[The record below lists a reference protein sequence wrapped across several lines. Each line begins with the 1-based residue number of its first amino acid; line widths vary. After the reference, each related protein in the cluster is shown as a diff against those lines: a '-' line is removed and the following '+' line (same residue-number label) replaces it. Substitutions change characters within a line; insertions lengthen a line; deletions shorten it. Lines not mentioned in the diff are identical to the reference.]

1 MMSKKGRAKTAVKVA
16 VLVMALICVCAPLLS
31 PLASGSSLYEK
42 QQEYDNVRSNTIKLE
57 RELTE
62 GQKQAKELQADIR
75 NYETQIYDTQVEI
88 NVLTEDLNATKE
100 RVTKV
105 LAELD
110 EIQLKLAEQNEA
122 LMSRLRAMY
131 KQGDAGMISVLL
143 GSASMTELLTN
154 VEMMKRIT
162 ESDADLIESLQGQF
176 EVVTEKKDD
185 LVTLKEELETKQA
198 ELDAKKTAL
207 NKDMNTVASLK
218 KSIEK
223 NNAALE
229 AQIDAMNAEA
239 DALKADILKLQSGGD
254 YTGGVMGWP
263 SRNSNRITDV
273 FGMRLHPI
281 LGYWKMH
288 TGIDIGARKE
298 TEILCAADGTV
309 IRTASSSGYGNYVM
323 VDHGGGI
330 VTLYAHSCKILCKV
344 GDKVKRGDV
353 LALVG
358 STGMST
364 GPHIHFE
371 VRKNGAYQDPLNW
384 VTPGKF

>member
-1 MMSKKGRAKTAVKVA
+1 MSRKGRAKTAVKV
-16 VLVMALICVCAPLLS
+16 VILMMALVCVCAPLLS
-31 PLASGSSLYEK
+31 PLGFGSDVFTK
-42 QQEYDNVRSNTIKLE
+42 QQDYDKLRSNIIKSE
-57 RELTE
+57 RELSE
-62 GQKQAKELQADIR
+62 GQKQAKELQADIK

-88 NVLTEDLNATKE
+88 NLLTEDLNSTKE
-100 RVTKV
+100 RVTKA

-110 EIQLKLAEQNEA
+110 EIQGRITEQNEA
-122 LMSRLRAMY
+122 LWNRLRVMY
-131 KQGDAGMISVLL
+131 MQGDAGMISILL

-162 ESDADLIESLQGQF
+162 ESDSDLIESLEKQHAA
-176 EVVTEKKDD
+176 VTEKKDE
-185 LVTLKEELETKQA
+185 LVALKTELETKQA
-198 ELDAKKTAL
+198 ELDAKKSSLDNDLAA
-207 NKDMNTVASLK
+207 VASLK
-218 KSIEK
+218 KKIEK
-223 NNAALE
+223 NNAVLE

-298 TEILCAADGTV
+298 TDILCAADGTV
-309 IRTASSSGYGNYVM
+309 IRTASSDGYGNYVM

-358 STGMST
+358 STGRST

>member
-1 MMSKKGRAKTAVKVA
+1 MRRKGRAKTAVKV
-16 VLVMALICVCAPLLS
+16 VILMMALVCVCAPLLS
-31 PLASGSSLYEK
+31 PLGFGSDVFTK
-42 QQEYDNVRSNTIKLE
+42 QQDYDKLRSNIIKSE
-57 RELTE
+57 RELSE

-88 NVLTEDLNATKE
+88 NSLTEDLNATKE
-100 RVTKV
+100 RVTKT

-110 EIQLKLAEQNEA
+110 EIQGKITEQNEA
-122 LMSRLRAMY
+122 LWSRLRVMY
-131 KQGDAGMISVLL
+131 MQGDAGMISILL

-162 ESDADLIESLQGQF
+162 ESDSDLIASLEKQHAA
-176 EVVTEKKDD
+176 VTEKKDE
-185 LVTLKEELETKQA
+185 LVALKTELETKQA
-198 ELDAKKTAL
+198 ELDAKKSSLDNDLAA
-207 NKDMNTVASLK
+207 VASLK
-218 KSIEK
+218 KKIEK
-223 NNAALE
+223 NNAVLE

-309 IRTASSSGYGNYVM
+309 IRTASSNGYGNYVM

>member
-1 MMSKKGRAKTAVKVA
+1 MRRKGRAKTAVKV
-16 VLVMALICVCAPLLS
+16 VILMMALVCVCAPLLS
-31 PLASGSSLYEK
+31 PLGFGSDVFTK
-42 QQEYDNVRSNTIKLE
+42 QQDYDKLRSNIIKSE
-57 RELTE
+57 RELSE

-75 NYETQIYDTQVEI
+75 SYETQIYDTQVEI
-88 NVLTEDLNATKE
+88 NLLTEDLNSTKE
-100 RVTKV
+100 RVTKA

-110 EIQLKLAEQNEA
+110 EIQGRITEQNEA
-122 LMSRLRAMY
+122 LWSRLRVMY
-131 KQGDAGMISVLL
+131 MQGDAGMISILL
-143 GSASMTELLTN
+143 GSTSMTELLTN

-162 ESDADLIESLQGQF
+162 ESDSDLIESLEKQHAA
-176 EVVTEKKDD
+176 VTEKKDE
-185 LVTLKEELETKQA
+185 LVALKTELETKQA
-198 ELDAKKTAL
+198 ELDAKKSSLDNDLAA
-207 NKDMNTVASLK
+207 VASLK
-218 KSIEK
+218 KKIEK

-309 IRTASSSGYGNYVM
+309 IRTASSNGYGNYVM

>member
-1 MMSKKGRAKTAVKVA
+1 MSKKGRAKTAVKVA

-110 EIQLKLAEQNEA
+110 EIQLKLTEQNEA

-162 ESDADLIESLQGQF
+162 ESDADLIESLRGQF
-176 EVVTEKKDD
+176 EVVTEKKDE

>member
-1 MMSKKGRAKTAVKVA
+1 MRRKGRAKTAVKV
-16 VLVMALICVCAPLLS
+16 VILMMALVCVCAPLLS
-31 PLASGSSLYEK
+31 PLGFGSDVFTK
-42 QQEYDNVRSNTIKLE
+42 QQDYDKLRSNIIKSE
-57 RELTE
+57 RELSE

-88 NVLTEDLNATKE
+88 NLLTEDLNSTKE
-100 RVTKV
+100 RVTKA

-110 EIQLKLAEQNEA
+110 EIQGRITEQNEA
-122 LMSRLRAMY
+122 LWNRLRVMY
-131 KQGDAGMISVLL
+131 MQGDAGMISILL

-162 ESDADLIESLQGQF
+162 ESDSDLIASLEKQHAA
-176 EVVTEKKDD
+176 VTEKKDE
-185 LVTLKEELETKQA
+185 LVALKTELETKQA
-198 ELDAKKTAL
+198 ELDAKKSSLDNDLAA
-207 NKDMNTVASLK
+207 VASLK
-218 KSIEK
+218 KKIEK

-309 IRTASSSGYGNYVM
+309 IRTASSNGYGNYVM

>member
-1 MMSKKGRAKTAVKVA
+1 MSRKGRAKTAVKVVILMMAA
-16 VLVMALICVCAPLLS
+16 VCVCAPLLS
-31 PLASGSSLYEK
+31 PLGFGSDVFTK
-42 QQEYDNVRSNTIKLE
+42 QQDYDKLRSNIIKSE
-57 RELTE
+57 RELSE
-62 GQKQAKELQADIR
+62 GQKQEKELQADIK

-88 NVLTEDLNATKE
+88 NLLTEDLNSTKE
-100 RVTKV
+100 RVTKA

-110 EIQLKLAEQNEA
+110 EIQGRITEQNEA
-122 LMSRLRAMY
+122 LWNRLRVMY
-131 KQGDAGMISVLL
+131 MQGDAGMISILL
-143 GSASMTELLTN
+143 GSSSMTELLTN

-162 ESDADLIESLQGQF
+162 ESDSDLIASLEKQHAA
-176 EVVTEKKDD
+176 VTEKKDE
-185 LVTLKEELETKQA
+185 LVALKTELETKQA
-198 ELDAKKTAL
+198 ELDAKKSSLDNDLAA
-207 NKDMNTVASLK
+207 VAALK
-218 KSIEK
+218 KKIEK

-309 IRTASSSGYGNYVM
+309 IRTASSDGYGNYVM

-358 STGMST
+358 STGRST

>member
-1 MMSKKGRAKTAVKVA
+1 MSKKGRAKTAVKVA

-162 ESDADLIESLQGQF
+162 ESDADLIESLRGQF
-176 EVVTEKKDD
+176 EVVTEKKDE

>member
-1 MMSKKGRAKTAVKVA
+1 MSRKGRAKTAVKVA
-16 VLVMALICVCAPLLS
+16 ILVMAVVCVCAPLLT
-31 PLASGSSLYEK
+31 PLGFGSSAYEK
-42 QQEYDNVRSNTIKLE
+42 QQEYDELRSNIIKSE
-57 RELTE
+57 RELSE
-62 GQKQAKELQADIR
+62 GKKQAQELQADIK

-88 NVLTEDLNATKE
+88 NLLTEDLNATKE
-100 RVTKV
+100 RVTKT

-110 EIQLKLAEQNEA
+110 GIQSQITEQNDA
-122 LMSRLRAMY
+122 LWNRLRVMY
-131 KQGDAGMISVLL
+131 MQGDAGMISILL
-143 GSASMTELLTN
+143 GSTSMSDLLTN
-154 VEMMKRIT
+154 VEMMKRIA
-162 ESDADLIESLQGQF
+162 ESDSDLIESLEKQHAA
-176 EVVTEKKDD
+176 VSEKKDE
-185 LVTLKEELETKQA
+185 LVALKTELETKQA
-198 ELDAKKTAL
+198 ELDEKKSSL
-207 NKDMNTVASLK
+207 DKDLASVASLK
-218 KSIEK
+218 KRIEN

-229 AQIDAMNAEA
+229 AQIDAMNEEA
-239 DALKADILKLQSGGD
+239 DALKSEILKLQSGGD

-263 SRNSNRITDV
+263 SRSSNRITDV

-281 LGYWKMH
+281 LHYYKMH
-288 TGIDIGARKE
+288 TGIDIGARGG
-298 TEILCAADGTV
+298 TDILSAADGKV
-309 IRTASSSGYGNYVM
+309 IRTAYSGGYGNYVM

-330 VTLYAHSCKILCKV
+330 VTLYAHSSKILVKV